1 MSAGIPTPAP
11 VGAPTR
17 PGRGTPGAPA
27 APPKGDAPSALTPAD
42 LGPDQGAWQPWWA
55 LHRDEFLDLAWEQR
69 RTSGATGRE
78 SDQLRGRPSVAA
90 SEVDEQLLPLLAK
103 LVRDPKQAR
112 YLRASALLA
121 AGRLA
126 RVEGDD
132 LREARV
138 SRLER
143 LEELMS
149 ESLTDDSF
157 TVHEAAVLGLGL
169 VGTHDAIVELGE
181 IVNDSAA
188 GRKAIGDSRVSI
200 RSRSLAAYALGL
212 AAYHAPRVEM
222 RTYALHQLLAVL
234 ESKDARHADLVTAV
248 LVALGTTPATGPAL
262 DEAGEGPPPSDNLD
276 ALGTRLL
283 DWLEAPHTERVLRER
298 VPTALARLTLNL
310 SEELQTDVVRAL
322 AKAVDQRSRLSTP
335 TRRAAALA
343 LGWIGS
349 AGESGQDTAIRSCL
363 QKGLSSKDAMLR
375 RYSAL
380 SLARVGSRAAAGEEP
395 FVASASVAKILQKHL
410 SKGRSADGP
419 WSALALGMFAYHSD
433 AAGQSMHGSDQVLAH
448 AASRSKSPDRAPAY
462 ALAAGLAGAEGA
474 RKFVEKRYQKIGDS
488 QVRGQLALGLAL
500 AGDRSILPFLR
511 DASGETHHRP
521 DLKSELALA
530 RAVLA
535 DDGLVLELIAD
546 LTDCD
551 CWASTRGNAR
561 ALARVGDATAFGALL
576 DIAGDDKRT
585 DHARMEVVRALGWL
599 ASGATGPWSEP
610 LLPALDVVGA
620 PETLTGP
627 TGFGVL
633 DRQ

>member
-1 MSAGIPTPAP
+1 M
-11 VGAPTR
+11 
-17 PGRGTPGAPA
+17 
-27 APPKGDAPSALTPAD
+27 TPAD
-42 LGPDQGAWQPWWA
+42 LGPDQGAWQRWWG

-69 RTSGATGRE
+69 RTSRATGRE
-78 SDQLRGRPSVAA
+78 SDRLGGRPYLAA
-90 SEVDEQLLPLLAK
+90 REVDEQLLPLLAK

-112 YLRASALLA
+112 NLRASALLA
-121 AGRLA
+121 AGRMA
-126 RVEGDD
+126 RVEGDEV
-132 LREARV
+132 RETRV
-138 SRLER
+138 SRLEG
-143 LEELMS
+143 LEQLMS

-181 IVNDSAA
+181 IVSDSAA
-188 GRKAIGDSRVSI
+188 GRKAIGDGRVSI

-234 ESKDARHADLVTAV
+234 ESKDARHADLATAA
-248 LVALGTTPATGPAL
+248 LVALGTTPAAMPDMGAVL

-276 ALGTRLL
+276 ALGRRLL
-283 DWLEAPHTERVLRER
+283 DWLKAPRTERVLRER

-322 AKAVDQRSRLSTP
+322 VKAVGQHSRLSTP

-349 AGESGQDTAIRSCL
+349 AGEDGQDVAIQNCL
-363 QKGLSSKDAMLR
+363 QKGLSDKDAMLR

-380 SLARVGSRAAAGEEP
+380 SLARVGSRAAAGEQP
-395 FVASASVAKILQKHL
+395 FAAAASVAKMLQKHL

-433 AAGQSMHGSDQVLAH
+433 AAGQPMYGSDKVLAH

-474 RKFVEKRYQKIGDS
+474 RKFVLKRYQKLGDS

-500 AGDRSILPFLR
+500 AGDRSSLPFLR
-511 DASGETHHRP
+511 DASGETHHHP
-521 DLKSELALA
+521 DLKAELALA

-535 DDGLVLELIAD
+535 DDGLVPELIAD

-576 DIAGDDKRT
+576 AIAGDDKRT
-585 DHARMEVVRALGWL
+585 DRARMEVVRALGWL